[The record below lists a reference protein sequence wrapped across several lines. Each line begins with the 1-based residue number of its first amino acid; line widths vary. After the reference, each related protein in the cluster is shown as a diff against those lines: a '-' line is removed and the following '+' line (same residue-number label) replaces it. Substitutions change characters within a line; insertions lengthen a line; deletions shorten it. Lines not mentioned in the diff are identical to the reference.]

1 MRLQPLSQAPICVP
15 VLALYTHPWL
25 PAAKPHAWGVRSDS
39 CWRRCAAS
47 AEQGYV
53 AWELF
58 VNVSCKVVGCF
69 DDPGMQ
75 GRPVDPPPVG
85 ADVACAIYELA
96 SDGGGSQM
104 PASRSVAPAA
114 QARSVVGCTAK
125 GVRTNSSLC
134 CPVYRCVNRQCVPA
148 PTGHPGLHRHACEQ
162 DCSAAP
168 PTPPAPAP
176 GPPGVM
182 CDPAATPPEICPGG
196 AACPHCGK
204 PACPCPAAPP
214 PPHPPPGPGGN
225 NSSSNCSAASTVS
238 FGAYFATDAL
248 GSRAPYSLEP
258 IHLDGPAP
266 PGTDG
271 VHWNCTLDDPTSPRA
286 CWRVCAAKANAPG
299 NVAWELFVNVPCKV
313 PGCFGSP
320 VKTRHFAMPFMY
332 KSAPFCQDRL
342 GTDIGKT
349 QKQSFLRAWTLA
361 TRATHHRWVRTR
373 RVRFTKQRMPAAAAT
388 SR

>member
-15 VLALYTHPWL
+15 VLALCTHPWL

-39 CWRRCAAS
+39 CWRSCAAS

-104 PASRSVAPAA
+104 PAFRSVAPAA

-238 FGAYFATDAL
+238 FGAYFATDTL

-320 VKTRHFAMPFMY
+320 VKKRHFAMPFMY
-332 KSAPFCQDRL
+332 KSA
-342 GTDIGKT
+342 
-349 QKQSFLRAWTLA
+349 
-361 TRATHHRWVRTR
+361 
-373 RVRFTKQRMPAAAAT
+373 
-388 SR
+388 